1 MEYNLKVENLS
12 KIYKKT
18 GDGIHNIDLE
28 IPKGAIM
35 GFVGENGAG
44 KTTTISCILNILLK
58 DSGKIEVFGKEM
70 KDSDTDLREDIGIVF
85 DATNFSG
92 DLTSSKISNI
102 MKNIYKNW
110 DDALFFRYLNDFKI
124 HVKKKV
130 REYSRGMQ
138 MKLSIAVAL
147 SHHPK
152 LLVLDEAT
160 SGLDPI
166 MRDEILDIFLD
177 FIQDENKSIFIS
189 SHITADLEKIAD
201 YITFI
206 HAGKIILTAPKD
218 DLRYNYAVI
227 RCPSSQFEHIDTA
240 DLVSYRKQEYQTD
253 ILVNNKTL
261 AEKKYKDFIID
272 SVSIDEIMI
281 LLVKG
286 EQI

>member
-1 MEYNLKVENLS
+1 MEYNLTVENLS

-18 GDGIHNIDLE
+18 GDGIQDISLE

-35 GFVGENGAG
+35 GFVGENGSG
-44 KTTTISCILNILLK
+44 KTTTIGCILNMLLK
-58 DSGKIEVFGKEM
+58 DSGKVEIFGTEIT
-70 KDSDTDLREDIGIVF
+70 DRDTDLREDIGVVF
-85 DATNFSG
+85 DATNFAG
-92 DLTSSKISNI
+92 DLTGSRISNI

-110 DDALFFRYLNDFKI
+110 DDALYLRYLKDFKI
-124 HVKKKV
+124 DSKKKV

-152 LLVLDEAT
+152 LLILDEAT

-166 MRDEILDIFLD
+166 MRDEILDIFLE

-189 SHITADLEKIAD
+189 SHITSDLEKIAD

-206 HAGKIILTAPKD
+206 HEGKIILSAKKD
-218 DLRYNYAVI
+218 DLRYNYAVM
-227 RCPSSQFEHIDTA
+227 RCPPSQFEQIDTV
-240 DLVSYRKQEYQTD
+240 DIVSFRKQEYQVD
-253 ILVNNKTL
+253 VLVNDKSL
-261 AEKKYKDFIID
+261 AQKKYKDFIID
-272 SVSIDEIMI
+272 SVSIDDIMI

-286 EQI
+286 DMT